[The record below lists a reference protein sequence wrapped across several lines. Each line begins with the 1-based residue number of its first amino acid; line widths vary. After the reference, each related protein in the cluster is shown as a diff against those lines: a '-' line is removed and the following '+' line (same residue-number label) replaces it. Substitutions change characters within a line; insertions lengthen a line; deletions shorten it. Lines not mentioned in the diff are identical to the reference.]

1 MSDSQLFLLSFLGL
15 LLSAGYYLHVSN
27 FYLTDTGWMDG
38 FTTGV
43 AIHPSLRSSQLIYVT
58 NFYLTNTGNLTDINP
73 LFRRKV
79 TQVKRRRLFQNSWQ
93 CLSSADWSTQTSVEP
108 SERPGR
114 ELPPDMA
121 QNWCVLWSL
130 WLLHTTFHR
139 LVSHTYTIFLTC
151 FSQTILHDLFWSC

>member
-1 MSDSQLFLLSFLGL
+1 MSDSQLFILSFLGL

-38 FTTGV
+38 FTTGYIGV

-58 NFYLTNTGNLTDINP
+58 NFYLTNSGYLSDINP
-73 LFRRKV
+73 LFCRKV
-79 TQVKRRRLFQNSWQ
+79 TQVRRRRLFQNSWQ
-93 CLSSADWSTQTSVEP
+93 CWSLPGWSTRTSVEP

-121 QNWCVLWSL
+121 QNWCAL
-130 WLLHTTFHR
+130 
-139 LVSHTYTIFLTC
+139 
-151 FSQTILHDLFWSC
+151 

>member
-1 MSDSQLFLLSFLGL
+1 MSDSQLFILSFLGL

-38 FTTGV
+38 FTTGYIGV

-58 NFYLTNTGNLTDINP
+58 NFYLTNSGYLSDINP
-73 LFRRKV
+73 LFCRKV
-79 TQVKRRRLFQNSWQ
+79 TQVRRRRLFQNSWQ
-93 CLSSADWSTQTSVEP
+93 SSYSAGWSTRTSVEP

-121 QNWCVLWSL
+121 QNWCAL
-130 WLLHTTFHR
+130 
-139 LVSHTYTIFLTC
+139 
-151 FSQTILHDLFWSC
+151 